1 MAKSVK
7 SPDATDTGVGE
18 KIRTQRLLRRISQTD
33 LGNAV
38 GITFQ
43 QIQKYETGVNRVGAG
58 RLQRIAEVLGVP
70 VSFFFEGAR
79 GSGTEVEN
87 INSSLRFL
95 ESAAAV
101 RVVRA
106 FAEIDNPKIRQ
117 ATVALIEAI
126 AGRYRS
132 RTEKSQPND

>member
-7 SPDATDTGVGE
+7 SPDATDAGVGE

-33 LGNAV
+33 LGTAV

-43 QIQKYETGVNRVGAG
+43 QIQKYEKGVNRVGAG

-70 VSFFFEGAR
+70 VSFFFEGTQGNAN
-79 GSGTEVEN
+79 VN
-87 INSSLRFL
+87 LSLRFL

-106 FAEIDNPKIRQ
+106 FAEIDNQKIRQ
-117 ATVALIEAI
+117 AIVALIEGI
-126 AGRYRS
+126 AQGQGS
-132 RTEKSQPND
+132 PGK

>member
-7 SPDATDTGVGE
+7 SPDATDAGVGE

-33 LGNAV
+33 LGTAV

-43 QIQKYETGVNRVGAG
+43 QIQKYEKGVNRVGAG

-70 VSFFFEGAR
+70 VSFFFEGAQ
-79 GSGTEVEN
+79 GSGIEVAN
-87 INSSLRFL
+87 VNLSLRFL

-106 FAEIDNPKIRQ
+106 FAEIDNQKIRQ
-117 ATVALIEAI
+117 AIVALIEGI
-126 AGRYRS
+126 AQGQGS
-132 RTEKSQPND
+132 PGK

>member
-1 MAKSVK
+1 MAKSGK
-7 SPDATDTGVGE
+7 SPDATDAGVGE
-18 KIRTQRLLRRISQTD
+18 KIRTQRLLSRISQTD
-33 LGNAV
+33 LGNSV

-43 QIQKYETGVNRVGAG
+43 QIQKYEKGVNRVGAG

-79 GSGTEVEN
+79 GSSIEVEN

-101 RVVRA
+101 RVVRG
-106 FAEIDNPKIRQ
+106 FAEIEDEKIRQ
-117 ATVALIEAI
+117 AIVALVEEI

-132 RTEKSQPND
+132 REKKG

>member
-7 SPDATDTGVGE
+7 SPDATDAGVGE
-18 KIRTQRLLRRISQTD
+18 KIHTQRLLRRISQTD
-33 LGNAV
+33 LGTAV

-43 QIQKYETGVNRVGAG
+43 QIQKYEKGVNRVGAG

-70 VSFFFEGAR
+70 VSFFFEGAQ
-79 GSGTEVEN
+79 GSGIEVAN
-87 INSSLRFL
+87 VNLSLRFL

-106 FAEIDNPKIRQ
+106 FAEIDNQKIRQ
-117 ATVALIEAI
+117 AIVALIEGI
-126 AGRYRS
+126 AQGQGS
-132 RTEKSQPND
+132 PGK

>member
-7 SPDATDTGVGE
+7 SPDATDAGVGE
-18 KIRTQRLLRRISQTD
+18 KIRTQRLLRGISQTA
-33 LGNAV
+33 LGEHV

-43 QIQKYETGVNRVGAG
+43 QIQKYEKGVNRVGAG
-58 RLQRIAEVLGVP
+58 RLQRIAKALDVP
-70 VSFFFEGAR
+70 VSFFFEGAQ
-79 GSGTEVEN
+79 GSSAEAEN

-106 FAEIDNPKIRQ
+106 FAEIDDQKIRQ
-117 ATVALIEAI
+117 AIVALIEEI
-126 AGRYRS
+126 ASTQRGRRKT
-132 RTEKSQPND
+132 R

>member
-7 SPDATDTGVGE
+7 SPGATDKGVGE
-18 KIRTQRLLRRISQTD
+18 KIRTQRLLRGISQTD

-38 GITFQ
+38 GITSQ
-43 QIQKYETGVNRVGAG
+43 QIQKYETGGNRVGAG

-79 GSGTEVEN
+79 GSGIEVEN

-95 ESAAAV
+95 ENAAAV

-106 FAEIDNPKIRQ
+106 FAEIDDGKTRQ
-117 ATVALIEAI
+117 AIVALIEGI
-126 AGRYRS
+126 AERLAQS
-132 RTEKSQPND
+132 